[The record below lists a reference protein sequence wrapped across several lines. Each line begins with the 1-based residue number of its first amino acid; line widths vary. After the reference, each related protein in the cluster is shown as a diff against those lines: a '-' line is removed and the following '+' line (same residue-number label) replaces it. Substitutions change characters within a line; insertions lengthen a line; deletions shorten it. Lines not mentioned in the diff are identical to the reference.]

1 MVNTIDMQDI
11 RHLNLFDKITHVQTR
26 FCFQYN
32 NTLVFCVP
40 HLLLQKAVGENGK
53 NVQTMKDI
61 LRKRV
66 RIVAKPRGIQDAQSF
81 IESIVSPIKINELKI
96 VGNEII
102 ILGNRQNKAALIG
115 RDKRRLKEMQ
125 EIVKGFFDKELRIS

>member
-1 MVNTIDMQDI
+1 
-11 RHLNLFDKITHVQTR
+11 
-26 FCFQYN
+26 
-32 NTLVFCVP
+32 
-40 HLLLQKAVGENGK
+40 LQKAVGENGK